1 MRSVRIVFAALAL
14 AFLIAAVL
22 GEWEKIQ
29 ATDWTFRAD
38 LLGLS
43 LVGAVILFILDAYGW
58 HLILK
63 ALGHNLP
70 ASRTIQVWLV
80 SSLARYIPGGV
91 WSYASRV
98 TLAKVEGVG
107 MATASLSLYLETLL
121 LLASSLAVGSIA
133 LLWNAGLLMDP
144 LLAIGIFILL
154 GLTLHPRVV
163 GLLRKLPGH
172 AGKAMLEIK
181 LPTMRHTIGLYV
193 YYLFFWILFGA
204 VFLCFACATHPVAYE
219 HWLPVGASIALGF
232 FVGFV
237 VIFAPGGIGVRESTL
252 YLLLLP
258 FLPEATSLVIS
269 IASRLWIMAAEV
281 ITLSM
286 VLFYGRLV
294 KRTP

>member
-29 ATDWTFRAD
+29 ATDWTFRAN
-38 LLGLS
+38 LLWLS
-43 LVGAVILFILDAYGW
+43 LIGAVTLFILDAYGW

-63 ALGHNLP
+63 ALGHDLP
-70 ASRTIQVWLV
+70 AHRTIQVWLV

-98 TLAKVEGVG
+98 TLAKAEGVN

-121 LLASSLAVGSIA
+121 LMASSLAVGSIA
-133 LLWNAGLLMDP
+133 LLWNAGLSVDP
-144 LLAIGIFILL
+144 LLAIGIFIFL
-154 GLTLHPRVV
+154 GLTLHPRTV
-163 GLLRKLPGH
+163 GLLRKLPGR

-181 LPTMRHTIGLYV
+181 LPTMRYTIGLYV
-193 YYLFFWILFGA
+193 YYLLFWILFGA
-204 VFLCFACATHPVAYE
+204 VFLCFASATHPVAYE
-219 HWLPVGASIALGF
+219 HWLPVGASIALAF

-281 ITLSM
+281 ITLSV
-286 VLFYGRLV
+286 VLLYGRLV